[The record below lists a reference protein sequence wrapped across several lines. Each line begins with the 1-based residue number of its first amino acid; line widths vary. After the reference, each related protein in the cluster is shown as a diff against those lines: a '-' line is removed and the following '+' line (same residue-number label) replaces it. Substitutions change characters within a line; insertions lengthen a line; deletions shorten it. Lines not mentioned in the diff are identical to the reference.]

1 MSPLLSSSDLRRLTL
16 AASFVLLTVAS
27 AHGATYSAIY
37 AFGDSLS
44 DLGNT
49 YNALGGTA
57 SDEAI
62 YYELGYT
69 TQPGRYDNG
78 RWSNG
83 PLWIEHVNSALG
95 LPTLRRND
103 GIQNPFTHTNY
114 AFGGSE
120 SGSGHLDLGLL
131 PNLLTQIQTM
141 TTLSLGSVPQDG
153 LYSVWS
159 GGNDVINYILD
170 GEPNTPAG
178 IDTLT
183 TTMAGNISTAMTNLY
198 NAGARHMIVPNLPA
212 LGDKPSFVNTP
223 NQAFAND
230 IVTSYNPKLADAIT
244 DFRTAHPDATITS
257 WDVYTQ
263 FQDML
268 ANPGS
273 YGFTN
278 TEQAA
283 LNNSGL
289 YPGVVSATP
298 NTHVFWDGTHPTEVG
313 HQILGQ
319 SALEALGVT
328 LTIPEPTTLVLLSVG
343 SIAMCSRRSRRPGRM
358 NAA

>member
-1 MSPLLSSSDLRRLTL
+1 MSLLKSCRIVRRLTL
-16 AASFVLLTVAS
+16 VTSFALFTFAGTR
-27 AHGATYSAIY
+27 GATYSGLY

-49 YNALGGTA
+49 YNALGGTG

-69 TQPGRYDNG
+69 TQPGRYDDG

-83 PLWIEHVNSALG
+83 TLWIEHVNSALG

-103 GIQNPFTHTNY
+103 GLQNPFTHTNY

-120 SGSGHLDLGLL
+120 SGTGRLDFGLL
-131 PNLLTQIQTM
+131 PNLLTQIESM
-141 TTLSLGSVPQDG
+141 ITLSLGSVPQDG

-178 IDTLT
+178 INALT
-183 TTMAGNISTAMTNLY
+183 TTMAGNISAAMTNLY
-198 NAGARHMIVPNLPA
+198 NAGARHILVPNLPA

-230 IVTSYNPKLADAIT
+230 IVSSYNPKLAQAIS
-244 DFRTAHPDATITS
+244 DFRTAHPDATITA

-283 LNNSGL
+283 FNNSGL

-298 NTHVFWDGTHPTEVG
+298 NTHVFWDGTHPTEAG

-328 LTIPEPTTLVLLSVG
+328 LTIPEPSTLVTFAISGVALCG
-343 SIAMCSRRSRRPGRM
+343 QRSRRS
-358 NAA
+358 AA

>member
-1 MSPLLSSSDLRRLTL
+1 
-16 AASFVLLTVAS
+16 V
-27 AHGATYSAIY
+27 
-37 AFGDSLS
+37 
-44 DLGNT
+44 
-49 YNALGGTA
+49 
-57 SDEAI
+57 
-62 YYELGYT
+62 
-69 TQPGRYDNG
+69 
-78 RWSNG
+78 
-83 PLWIEHVNSALG
+83 EHVNSALN

-103 GIQNPFTHTNY
+103 GLQNPLTHTNY

-120 SGSGHLDLGLL
+120 SGTGRIHFDLL
-131 PNLLTQIQTM
+131 PNLLTQIESM
-141 TTLSLGSVPQDG
+141 ITLSLGSVPQDG

-170 GEPNTPAG
+170 GEPNTSQD
-178 IDTLT
+178 IDALT

-198 NAGARHMIVPNLPA
+198 SAGARHIFVPNLPA

-223 NQAFAND
+223 NQAFANN
-230 IVTSYNPKLADAIT
+230 IVASYNPKLAQAIS
-244 DFRTAHPDATITS
+244 DFRTAHPGATIIA

-283 LNNSGL
+283 LDNSGL

-298 NTHVFWDGTHPTEVG
+298 NTHVFWDGTHPTEAG

-328 LTIPEPTTLVLLSVG
+328 LTIPEPSTIGLLVVG
-343 SIAMCSRRSRRPGRM
+343 SGVLCGRRVRRL
-358 NAA
+358 AA